1 MCIIKNYDFLSHK
14 AHFTF
19 NELGDIRNKTLI
31 GGLLSLFTIILSSSF
46 IIYFFYK
53 LIFKEDTSII
63 FTTEKD
69 NKMTIPY
76 SYKLPFMFR
85 LSDTYSISLSEKNL
99 YNITLLVWYS
109 YFDNETNELIQ
120 NYDKVI
126 VEKCNIDNHFS
137 DYKNLFYNIRDLD
150 NYFCPRIRNKNQ
162 SLFGI
167 YGDNKPFLYYVFYF
181 SKCINNTNE
190 NNNCLPD
197 LEIEKKLSDI
207 YLDIKYISY
216 LNPKYSN
223 KGEII
228 IKNDRFIVSS
238 SIYKRIWLFFNYVK
252 YKIDNGI
259 FFPSYI
265 KSEYHQY
272 DNSRIDIDLRNKSL
286 NDIPETF
293 LAVTILTSGNIY
305 NYKKSYLK
313 IQDYLATIGGIV
325 KAITYIFYLLNY
337 FNSVNS
343 YYTQLIKDFIIE
355 NQSIKK
361 NYKTEI
367 ILNQKKNQNTIND
380 INNNINKFLN
390 IPSTQST
397 PNYFKNSNNIIV
409 DKIKNKNDFEKKYQ
423 FKFLPLFITVNYKDK
438 KEIEW
443 KIKIINR
450 KLNIINILNHLE
462 LIEKLQK
469 EIEFEYNISMKRY
482 NTVNNICSNSNIHFN
497 SLNNLNKNNNN
508 INNLNNSSSLRIIP
522 ENENDIKTNNFLFHT
537 YIGQR
542 NNIIEKINN
551 NNHSKK

>member
-1 MCIIKNYDFLSHK
+1 
-14 AHFTF
+14 
-19 NELGDIRNKTLI
+19 
-31 GGLLSLFTIILSSSF
+31 
-46 IIYFFYK
+46 
-53 LIFKEDTSII
+53 
-63 FTTEKD
+63 
-69 NKMTIPY
+69 
-76 SYKLPFMFR
+76 MFR

-223 KGEII
+223 KEEII

-286 NDIPETF
+286 NDIEGTF
-293 LAVTILTSGNIY
+293 LTVTILTSGNIY
-305 NYKKSYLK
+305 NYKKRYLK